1 MFLEIRTTNDPAS
14 SHRWTTLVNTDYIIT
29 VSKHQMNNG
38 ITVICCVDDT
48 IIYAD
53 EMYETLVEILQ
64 TNEKE

>member
-1 MFLEIRTTNDPAS
+1 MFIELRTTNDPAS
-14 SHRWTTLVNTDYIIT
+14 SHRWTTLVNTNYIIT
-29 VSKHQMNNG
+29 VSKHQMNKD
-38 ITVICCVDDT
+38 ITVIRCIDDT